1 MTPEQRIAR
10 LAGTI
15 PQVLEDLRALRAEV
29 IRAEHARE
37 LQTWVKSRYAN
48 PILST
53 CNDLALAA
61 MAIGNMPLIVPPQR
75 SGRGMQGPDP
85 EQLVADWQRWLRD
98 IAIPEPRPVDAPIV
112 GQQVGRRY

>member
-10 LAGTI
+10 LTETI

-29 IRAEHARE
+29 IRTEHARE
-37 LQTWVKSRYAN
+37 LQTWTKSRYAN

-53 CNDLALAA
+53 CNDLAIAA
-61 MAIGNMPLIVPPQR
+61 MAIGDMPLIVPPQR

-85 EQLVADWQRWLRD
+85 EQLAAAWQRWLRD
-98 IAIPEPRPVDAPIV
+98 IAAPGPVDPAAPIV
-112 GQQVGRRY
+112 GQQVGRKY